1 MRRHSSLYAT
11 RPEGKKKGSQR
22 QSFQVNIDYL
32 PAFQGQEEEKST
44 KQKQLKQVILRWF
57 QLRNQLVFDSGHQV
71 VFLISMVRDFPYQNQ
86 SKISMVP
93 TFDLSFTDGSGSPEM
108 LAARKK
114 IKVDLLDEEVQRI
127 MKYCTLIRLVDSPL
141 SLS

>member
-1 MRRHSSLYAT
+1 
-11 RPEGKKKGSQR
+11 
-22 QSFQVNIDYL
+22 
-32 PAFQGQEEEKST
+32 
-44 KQKQLKQVILRWF
+44 
-57 QLRNQLVFDSGHQV
+57 
-71 VFLISMVRDFPYQNQ
+71 MVRDFPYQNQ